1 MGLKLQ
7 TVDWLWIVSF
17 LGLSVIIGAYSYLK
31 SKESLSDFFLC
42 DRKMPWWLL
51 GFSMVATTFSTDTPN
66 LVTNLVREQ
75 GIASNWVW
83 WSSLLTG
90 MLTVFLFT
98 KLWTRLGVSTD
109 IEFYELRYSG
119 KSATFLRG
127 FRAFYLGF
135 FFNIMIMATVSLA
148 AIKIGG
154 TILGLKPVETLLYAM
169 CVTGVISTLGGLR
182 GVLIT
187 DFFLFILAMVGAFAT
202 AYFSL
207 KHPMVGGLDGLM
219 NKFSESPDVLAPK
232 LDMVPSLDDWP
243 VFLSVF
249 LIPLAIQWWSVWYP
263 GAEPGGGGYLVQRI
277 LAAKNKN
284 HAIGATFFFNFAH
297 FVFRPWP
304 WIIVALCSLI
314 VYPELSDIERAFP
327 SIPKD
332 KVGHDLAYPAMLSK
346 LPPGWLGLAL
356 TSLIA
361 AFISTISTHLN
372 WGASYLVNDLY
383 LRFYDEK
390 PSDKRVLWVSR
401 LATLLLMGLSMLV
414 ALSLKDAIESF
425 NILLQIGAGTGLLF
439 ILRWFWW
446 RINAISEIVAMVSSL
461 IVAIVF
467 LNIDGLSHSV
477 KLVLGVAITTTCWV
491 VATLLTRPTDEKVL
505 RAFVEKTNPGGLGW
519 KKVHQKAIENNN
531 PIESEHPPT
540 RFFVSFL
547 YAGFSS
553 VLIFGLLFCSG
564 YLIYGEYSLLTKTF
578 TTMVALLSI
587 LGYFIVKK
595 GNPLFNPEIKD

>member
-1 MGLKLQ
+1 MTLKLQ
-7 TVDWLWIVSF
+7 MVDWLWIASF
-17 LGLSVIIGAYSYLK
+17 LGLSIIIGAYSYFK
-31 SKESLSDFFLC
+31 SKESVSDFFLC
-42 DRKMPWWLL
+42 ERKMPWWLL

-75 GIASNWVW
+75 GISSNWVW

-119 KSATFLRG
+119 KPAVFLRG

-154 TILGLKPVETLLYAM
+154 ITLGLTPVESLVYAM
-169 CVTGVISTLGGLR
+169 GVTGVISTLGGLR

-187 DFFLFILAMVGAFAT
+187 DFFLFILAMVGSFAT

-219 NKFSESPDVLAPK
+219 SKFKASPDVLAPK
-232 LDMVPSLDDWP
+232 LDMIPSLDNWP
-243 VFLSVF
+243 LFVSVF

-314 VYPELSDIERAFP
+314 VYPELADIEKAFP
-327 SIPKD
+327 LIPKD

-346 LPPGWLGLAL
+346 LPAGWLGLTL

-383 LRFYDEK
+383 LRFSKEK
-390 PSDKRVLWVSR
+390 PTQRKILWVSR
-401 LATLLLMGLSMLV
+401 FSTILLMLLSMLV
-414 ALSLKDAIESF
+414 ALSLQDAMESF

-446 RINAISEIVAMVSSL
+446 RINAISEITAMVASL

-467 LNIDGLSHSV
+467 LNIEGMDHST
-477 KLVLGVAITTTCWV
+477 KLVLGVGITTLCWIT
-491 VATLLTRPTDEKVL
+491 ATFLTRPTEESVL
-505 RAFVEKTNPGGLGW
+505 RAFVEKTNPGGPGW
-519 KKVHQKAIENNN
+519 KKFYQKAIENKN
-531 PIESEHPPT
+531 PIKSEHPPT
-540 RFFVSFL
+540 RFLASFL

-553 VLIFGLLFCSG
+553 ILIFGLLFCSG
-564 YLIYGEYSLLTKTF
+564 HMIYGNYSHSLKIF
-578 TTMVALLSI
+578 STMILILVF
-587 LGYFIVKK
+587 LGYFIMKQ
-595 GNPLFNPEIKD
+595 GNPLFNTEIDD